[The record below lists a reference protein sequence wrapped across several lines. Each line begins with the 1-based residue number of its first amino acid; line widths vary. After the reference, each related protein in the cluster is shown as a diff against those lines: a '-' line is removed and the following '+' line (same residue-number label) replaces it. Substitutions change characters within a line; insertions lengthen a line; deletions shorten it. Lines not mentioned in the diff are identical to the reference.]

1 MKKGI
6 RRLAGLAMAMTLAAA
21 SMTGCGGSGSQKSGG
36 GGNAGTQAAAG
47 GGTTAEAQAPAS
59 GETRYISIAT
69 SSSGGAFSIIGT
81 AMSDIINKNVPGFS
95 ANIEITGG
103 SSENILLAQNR
114 NVELAMTASD
124 VLALALEGK
133 GSFEGKQVPKD
144 SILGVMGGHMT
155 VLQVYTL
162 KDGDIKTYGD
172 LKGKKIAVGPAG
184 SVAGDAMKTIMD
196 AYGYEINTDWTPEYL
211 AHGDGAEAL
220 TDGNVDAVC
229 IMSTLPAS
237 PVATA
242 AASRDLRLLNLDKEQ
257 YDKIIAQCPYYIPA
271 TIPAGVYNGQDEPV
285 EYSFGS
291 VSVMV
296 ASTDLSE
303 DEVYQM
309 VKALM
314 ENNDILVA
322 AYPQCDEWC
331 LENATRGLE
340 GLVDMHPGTIRYLK
354 EVGAM
359 E

>member
-1 MKKGI
+1 MKKAV
-6 RRLAGLAMAMTLAAA
+6 RRLAGLAMAVSLAAA
-21 SMTGCGGSGSQKSGG
+21 AVTGCGGSGTQQGG
-36 GGNAGTQAAAG
+36 GGNTGTQAAAG
-47 GGTTAEAQAPAS
+47 EAAGTKAPAS

-133 GSFEGKQVPKD
+133 GSFEGKQVPKN

-155 VLQVYTL
+155 ILQVYTL
-162 KDGDIKTYGD
+162 KEGDIKSYKD

-242 AASRDLRLLNLDKEQ
+242 AASKDLRLLDLDREQ
-257 YDKIIAQCPYYIPA
+257 YDKIIAECPYYIPA
-271 TIPAGVYNGQDEPV
+271 SIPAGVYNGQDEAV

-303 DEVYQM
+303 DDVYQM

-314 ENNDILVA
+314 ENNDVLVA

-340 GLVDMHPGTIRYLK
+340 GLVDMHPGTIKYLK

-359 E
+359 Q